1 MNTNLGLVGDDGGK
15 ECKHFAP
22 VFILGH
28 LVVTQLKK
36 NYIGLSIVKQFICL
50 DMGYL
55 QINVGPGTLFKKYP
69 QVLSF
74 DIQRGCMNEYKK
86 T

>member
-1 MNTNLGLVGDDGGK
+1 MQTLCPSLHLG
-15 ECKHFAP
+15 AP
-22 VFILGH
+22 RSDA
-28 LVVTQLKK
+28 TKK
-36 NYIGLSIVKQFICL
+36 KYIGLSIVKQFICL